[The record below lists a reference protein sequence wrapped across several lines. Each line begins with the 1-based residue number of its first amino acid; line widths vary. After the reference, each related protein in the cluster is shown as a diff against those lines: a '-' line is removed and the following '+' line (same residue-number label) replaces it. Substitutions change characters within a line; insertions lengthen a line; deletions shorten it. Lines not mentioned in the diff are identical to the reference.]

1 MTTKRFQITHF
12 EQVNE
17 ITVSVDLKDI
27 DAEETMT
34 ISISPPAF
42 DDLFEEYGYEK
53 IFTWEMEKEDKK
65 DGVIDCVKYAE
76 FDDCVLP
83 E

>member
-1 MTTKRFQITHF
+1 MKNKRYQITHF

-17 ITVSVDLKDI
+17 ITVNVELRDI
-27 DAEETMT
+27 DADETIT

-42 DDLFEEYGYEK
+42 EDLFEEYGYDK
-53 IFTWEMEKEDKK
+53 VFIWEMEKEEKK

-83 E
+83 D